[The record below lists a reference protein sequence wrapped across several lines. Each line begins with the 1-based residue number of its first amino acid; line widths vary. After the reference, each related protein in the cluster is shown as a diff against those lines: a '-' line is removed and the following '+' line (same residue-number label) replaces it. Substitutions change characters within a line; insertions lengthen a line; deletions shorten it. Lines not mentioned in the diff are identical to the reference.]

1 MTTYS
6 DILKLTYQE
15 TGENDDLWG
24 DVANSGVFQLLEN
37 AIAKIESVDVTAAN
51 VTLVYDNGA
60 TNANDARA
68 GILDVIGSPGT
79 VRDVIVPEG
88 AGITRYYLVR
98 NSISDA
104 NNVQIKTLSG
114 TGVTIP
120 NGETRWVLSDGTNVG
135 FVNAGTAAT
144 ADLATNADNLLSDG
158 GYVTGESF
166 VRTDLGVGTSKV
178 QTFSRGQNAVRAT
191 LTWGATVTLNNAS
204 SNSFKLVVSSA
215 ITTTIQNPSTSTSDA
230 DGQVIRL
237 MIHHSTSGA
246 TINWGTAYAW
256 ASGNP
261 PALTTGTAGAVDYV
275 AFEYFN
281 DYPGGGKWVGSALLD
296 VS

>member
-1 MTTYS
+1 MTTFS
-6 DILKLTYQE
+6 NILKLTFQE

-24 DVANSGVFQLLEN
+24 DVANNGVFQLLEN

-60 TNANDARA
+60 TNSNDARA
-68 GILDVIGSPGT
+68 GILDVTGAPGT
-79 VRDVIVPEG
+79 VREVIIPEG
-88 AGITRYYLVR
+88 AGITRFYLVR
-98 NSISDA
+98 NSITDA
-104 NNVQIKTLSG
+104 NDVTVKTLSG
-114 TGVTIP
+114 TGVTVP
-120 NGETRWVLSDGTNVG
+120 NGETRWVLSDGTNVD

-158 GYVTGESF
+158 GYVTGENF

-178 QTFSRGQNAVRAT
+178 QTFSQGQNAVRSA
-191 LTWGATVTLNNAS
+191 LTWAGTVTINNAV
-204 SNSFKLVVSSA
+204 SNAFELVVTSA
-215 ITTTIQNPSTSTSDA
+215 ITVTIQNPSTSTADA

-237 MIHHSTSGA
+237 MIHHQTSGA
-246 TINWGTAYAW
+246 TINWGSAYAW
-256 ASGNP
+256 AGGTA

-275 AFEYFN
+275 AFEYYN
-281 DYPGGGKWVGSALLD
+281 DFPGGGRWVGSALLD